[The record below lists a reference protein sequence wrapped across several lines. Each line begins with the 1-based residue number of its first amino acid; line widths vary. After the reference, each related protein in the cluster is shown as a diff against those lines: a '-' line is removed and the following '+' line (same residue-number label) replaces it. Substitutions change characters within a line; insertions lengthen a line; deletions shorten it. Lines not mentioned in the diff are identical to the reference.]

1 MESFLREVKL
11 LEAHDLASRLWN
23 ADETGFCTAVVSQRV
38 LARRGS
44 REVHETGGR
53 SGRDYTTV
61 LGAGSVDGVRLSP
74 YILYKG
80 VNLYLRWTTSGPAGT
95 LYGVSKS
102 GWTESNNFL
111 EWFNKIFLPAVDHL
125 LSTGAVVLFL
135 YGHAPLPSV
144 TLTHSYH
151 KGERCSPL
159 LSSSSYHPHPPASRY
174 RGVWAHQANMEEDP
188 KGTQA

>member
-1 MESFLREVKL
+1 M
-11 LEAHDLASRLWN
+11 
-23 ADETGFCTAVVSQRV
+23 
-38 LARRGS
+38 
-44 REVHETGGR
+44 
-53 SGRDYTTV
+53 
-61 LGAGSVDGVRLSP
+61 DGERLSP

-135 YGHAPLPSV
+135 YGHHSHLSLSLIRTTKEKGVHLYYLPPHTTHILQPLDIGVYGHIKQTWKKILKEHKLKTMAANV
-144 TLTHSYH
+144 TKEFFPGTITLYVLYH
-151 KGERCSPL
+151 RSGNFHVKIIHTKFFVL
-159 LSSSSYHPHPPASRY
+159 LNFC
-174 RGVWAHQANMEEDP
+174 GLV
-188 KGTQA
+188 